1 MSRPSSF
8 WTRIILVSGV
18 LGLTGHGAVWLRS
31 VDRLR
36 GLMEEQAGAL
46 RDRGWRVELG
56 PVRWGGWPGRAS
68 VEIGPVSIATDGF
81 AWRAESVVADTALFR
96 PGPVVMRSAGHRV
109 RLGLY
114 PEMVV
119 TAREAIIEP
128 RADGVVLTGV
138 GVHIADVIEA
148 EALQARLGPATL
160 AMTAR
165 RIRLPDAPGARSPA
179 IDSLELRAVLTRPIP
194 SAAGLRTAVAAWRDA
209 GGTVDV
215 PEFAL
220 AGAGMRASGRIG
232 LWLDSALQ
240 PNFDGM
246 LHVTGYAAGLD
257 SLVTRGNLPGQAAVA
272 AKAVLGLLAAPSPDG
287 GVDVAVRMRDDVLV
301 IAQFPLLR
309 MPRLEWPGPASVP

>member
-1 MSRPSSF
+1 
-8 WTRIILVSGV
+8 LVLGV
-18 LGLTGHGAVWLRS
+18 LGLIGHGAVWLRS

-46 RDRGWRVELG
+46 RDHGWRVELG
-56 PVRWGGWPGRAS
+56 PVRWGGWPGRAI

-96 PGPVVMRSAGHRV
+96 PGPLVMRSAGHRV

-119 TAREAIIEP
+119 TSREATIEA
-128 RADGVVLTGV
+128 RVDGVVLTGAGVRIANVVEV
-138 GVHIADVIEA
+138 GDVVEA
-148 EALQARLGPATL
+148 EAVQARLGPATL

-165 RIRLPDAPGARSPA
+165 RVRFPEALGRRSPA
-179 IDSLELRAVLTRPIP
+179 IDSLEFRVLLTRPVP
-194 SAAGLRTAVAAWRDA
+194 PAAGLRTAVAAWRDA
-209 GGTVDV
+209 GGAMDV

-220 AGAGMRASGRIG
+220 VGAGMRASGRIG

-240 PNFDGM
+240 PNLDGM
-246 LHVTGYAAGLD
+246 VHITGYAAGLD
-257 SLVTRGNLPGQAAVA
+257 GLVATGNLPRRTAVA

-287 GVDVAVRMRDDVLV
+287 SADVTVRMRDDVLMV
-301 IAQFPLLR
+301 AQFPLLR
-309 MPRLEWPGPASVP
+309 LPRLEWPDPASAP